1 GTTNTEK
8 PQAKL
13 TSLGFFIA
21 CDLCQRRAALQPRLP
36 EWLDGIH
43 TEASSQHRW
52 HPVIFR
58 KPLTG

>member
-1 GTTNTEK
+1 
-8 PQAKL
+8 
-13 TSLGFFIA
+13 LGFFIA